1 MIFAFLKKIGWLL
14 GAICCLCVFVGGCA
28 VPWILHKE
36 SVLSVVAYMLIE
48 IPIGGWGLIYCVKK
62 YRSIDVNKTIY
73 ERIGMFEFGNNLND
87 YIQYVGRKTVVKQI
101 ISLGMEEI
109 KILMNKIGFCLV
121 CTLLSILLVVLFICF
136 CAVLTSIS
144 EVLPGFMSQDL
155 YDYYVKLG
163 GSPKLSFLI
172 IVGAIIFVFLLILLS
187 LSVFIGITLSLT
199 VNDHLDDLDW
209 KWKNNWTET
218 ILEMRQNS
226 SKIVDAIAEERNTI
240 VSKIDECQS
249 KLK

>member
-1 MIFAFLKKIGWLL
+1 MKK
-14 GAICCLCVFVGGCA
+14 
-28 VPWILHKE
+28 
-36 SVLSVVAYMLIE
+36 
-48 IPIGGWGLIYCVKK
+48 
-62 YRSIDVNKTIY
+62 
-73 ERIGMFEFGNNLND
+73 
-87 YIQYVGRKTVVKQI
+87 
-101 ISLGMEEI
+101 
-109 KILMNKIGFCLV
+109 LMNKIGFYLV
-121 CTLLSILLVVLFICF
+121 CTLLCVLLLFLFMCF
-136 CAVLTSIS
+136 FIVLTSIS
-144 EVLPGFMSQDL
+144 EMLPKFMSQDL
-155 YDYYVKLG
+155 YDCYVKLG

-187 LSVFIGITLSLT
+187 ISVFIGITLSLT

-226 SKIVDAIAEERNTI
+226 SKIVDGIVEERNTI